1 MQLAAGPARA
11 ILDPDLGA
19 GLVALDLGGRP
30 ILSTGAG
37 RPAGSPFAQGMN
49 LLLPFSNRIS
59 RPFAFAGQT
68 HAVPANLDGEPFAIH
83 GDGFQRAWRLADSAP
98 DRARLTLAGGLGPW
112 AYDGSVTYLLAPD
125 RLDCALTMT
134 NRAVLA
140 LPFGGG
146 FHPWFPRHPETRLG
160 FRATGH
166 WPQDARHL
174 PATMAPVPAP
184 PGLGFDP
191 PGPLPAGWINT
202 AFAGWDG
209 TALIRQPGL
218 SLTLSATGCDTLIL
232 YSPAGD
238 APFFCV
244 EPVSHPVDAHNL
256 PGQPGLVPLA
266 PGESLTLTLSL
277 AWTVLE
283 GDPA

>member
-1 MQLAAGPARA
+1 MQLTAGPAQA
-11 ILDPDLGA
+11 TLDPDRGA
-19 GLVALDLGGRP
+19 GIVALSLAGQP

-37 RPAGSPFAQGMN
+37 RPADSPFAQGMN

-59 RPFAFAGQT
+59 RPFAFADRT
-68 HAVPANLDGEPFAIH
+68 HAVPANLPGEPFAIH
-83 GDGFQRAWRLADSAP
+83 GDGFQRAWTVDEQGP
-98 DRARLTLAGGLGPW
+98 DRARLILSGGIGPW
-112 AYDGSVTYLLAPD
+112 AYQASVTYVLSPGG
-125 RLDCALTMT
+125 LDCALTMT
-134 NRAVLA
+134 NRAAVT

-146 FHPWFPRHPETRLG
+146 FHPWFPRQSETRLG

-174 PATMAPVPAP
+174 PATTGPVPAP
-184 PGLGFDP
+184 PDLGFDP

-202 AFAGWDG
+202 AFSGWDG
-209 TALIRQPGL
+209 TARIRQPGL
-218 SLTLSATGCDTLIL
+218 NLSLTARGCDTLIL
-232 YSPAGD
+232 YSPAAD

-277 AWTVLE
+277 AWTAPE